1 MPRSPFE
8 PSAWRASRRAGRTAL
23 LTLAAMACSVMPATL
38 AAGLTGDLEIS
49 GENLE
54 ISSDGRATL
63 ENAVLTHRESDARAT
78 ASRATKTDKPGGVS
92 DLDLSGTVRI
102 EVRGAVLDATSA
114 VMVFRNQEL
123 ISVQVRGS
131 QAQFSH
137 QPEGSSR
144 RIEGRADAI
153 DYDAA
158 SGKVQFSGNTFYAF
172 TDGSASGSVDVA
184 TYDINEG
191 SVAGDRGSGVLQL
204 NRARER
210 VPPPRTPDRE
220 SAQ

>member
-1 MPRSPFE
+1 M
-8 PSAWRASRRAGRTAL
+8 
-23 LTLAAMACSVMPATL
+23 
-38 AAGLTGDLEIS
+38 AAGVTGNLEIN

-63 ENAVLTHRESDARAT
+63 ENAVLTHRESNVRAT

-92 DLDLSGTVRI
+92 DLDLSGTVHI

-131 QAQFSH
+131 QAEFSH
-137 QPEGSSR
+137 QPKGSSR
-144 RIEGRADAI
+144 RINGRADSIA
-153 DYDAA
+153 YDAA
-158 SGKVQFSGNTFYAF
+158 SGKVVLTGNGFYSF
-172 TDGSASGSVDVA
+172 TDGSAQGSSDTV
-184 TYDINEG
+184 TYDINVG
-191 SVAGDRGSGVLQL
+191 SVVTGRISGVLQL
-204 NRARER
+204 DSVRDR
-210 VPPPRTPDRE
+210 VPAPSTPDRE